1 MVKKPRANRSAPP
14 RKPVIIEAEAQP
26 VQKETSASSKPVD
39 SASNKPSEA
48 KPAATTPSTASP
60 SAATT
65 APKSDA
71 SKPDAAKPDT
81 AKSDMPKASSEGLGR
96 AGVNAAKVE
105 NPDSKSQA
113 LTKAAAV
120 PSPTKPNTPTDTTPS
135 TPTSQGSKD
144 GKTSGNK
151 STGSNGNNGS
161 GGAVKGGVIGAILTL
176 LGAVGLNYA
185 GILPGGNTSSN
196 TADLSALEAKIE
208 ALSTS
213 TAIAPNTDSIQPLID
228 AALANQAQQFETQIS
243 DLREQM
249 AGSGGDASTNVDL
262 SSIETQISSLETEI
276 TDLKTVLSSGSAGES
291 EGLSVISGR
300 IETIEQEL
308 KATQDNISTMGET
321 LSETIALANSNDVSQ
336 TIESLKTSMTNNA
349 DKLGT
354 ISTTLET
361 AKSET
366 DQAIEA
372 LSADVTEQITSLTS
386 KVEAIG
392 AQASDASRQ
401 NDVAS
406 AIATAGLKAAIDRGG
421 PFMAELETFAQVA
434 PDSELIG
441 QLRPLAAKGVPTRA
455 ALLERFDTVAY
466 DMINAEN
473 TAQQNNSEGG
483 IMSGLM
489 SSVQSLVKVRPV
501 GNVEG
506 DSTAAITAR
515 MGEQLKSGNLAA
527 VQAEYATLPEA
538 AKAAGAAYMTDIEA
552 REQADGL
559 IRTMLGQAF
568 SATQPATQPAA
579 QPAAQ

>member
-26 VQKETSASSKPVD
+26 IQKETSASSKPMD
-39 SASNKPSEA
+39 SASNKPTEA
-48 KPAATTPSTASP
+48 KPTATTPSTATP
-60 SAATT
+60 SAATI
-65 APKSDA
+65 ALKSDA
-71 SKPDAAKPDT
+71 SKPDT
-81 AKSDMPKASSEGLGR
+81 SQSDMPKASSEGLGR
-96 AGVNAAKVE
+96 AEANAAKVE

-120 PSPTKPNTPTDTTPS
+120 SPPTKPNTPTNTAPS
-135 TPTSQGSKD
+135 TPAPQNSKD
-144 GKTSGNK
+144 GKASGNK

-185 GILPGGNTSSN
+185 GILPGGNTSSSP
-196 TADLSALEAKIE
+196 ADLSALEAKIE

-213 TAIAPNTDSIQPLID
+213 TAIAPDTGSIQPLID
-228 AALANQAQQFETQIS
+228 AALANQAQQFEAQIS

-249 AGSGGDASTNVDL
+249 ADSDSASTNVDF
-262 SSIETQISSLETEI
+262 SNIDTRISSLETEI
-276 TDLKTVLSSGSAGES
+276 TDLKTALSAGSAGES

-300 IETIEQEL
+300 IETIEQGL
-308 KATQDNISTMGET
+308 KATQDSIGTMGKS
-321 LSETIALANSNDVSQ
+321 LSETIALANSNDISQ
-336 TIESLKTSMTNNA
+336 TVESLKTSITNNA

-354 ISTTLET
+354 ISTALET

-372 LSADVTEQITSLTS
+372 LSANVTEQITSLTS

-392 AQASDASRQ
+392 AQATDTSRQ
-401 NDVAS
+401 NEVAS

-489 SSVQSLVKVRPV
+489 SSVQSLVKVRPI

-515 MGEQLKSGNLAA
+515 MGEQLKAGNLAA

-538 AKAAGAAYMTDIEA
+538 AKTAGAAYMTDIEA